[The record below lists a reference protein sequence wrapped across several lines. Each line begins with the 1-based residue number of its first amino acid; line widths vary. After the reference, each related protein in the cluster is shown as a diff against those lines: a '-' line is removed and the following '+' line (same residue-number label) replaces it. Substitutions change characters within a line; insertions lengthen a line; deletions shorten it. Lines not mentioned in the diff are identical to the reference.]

1 MSAPLRQRAVI
12 VFADAGGPAPSRQAE
27 EATARDR
34 FKELAD
40 EIFKP
45 LLKQY
50 RGRLVKTM
58 GEGFVM
64 TFTSAVA
71 AVSFAIDVQR
81 TLPVHQ
87 SQWPE
92 RRRLRFRMGVDLGD
106 IIADGGDVRGG
117 GVTAASGLRVLAAP
131 GGMVISGAVFDQAHR
146 RLDQVAFQEMEA
158 PTVEHNSGPVRAYKV
173 LLDPSALEK
182 IAKRPSM
189 FSGRRIATVLLTLII
204 LAGAA
209 LWKLRPWD

>member
-1 MSAPLRQRAVI
+1 
-12 VFADAGGPAPSRQAE
+12 
-27 EATARDR
+27 
-34 FKELAD
+34 
-40 EIFKP
+40 
-45 LLKQY
+45 
-50 RGRLVKTM
+50 M

-117 GVTAASGLRVLAAP
+117 GVTAASGLRRRTRRMSCTEQTGLPAHLRSPQQRFPADKRVMWTRLFMRALRRLPTPALAVPAAP
-131 GGMVISGAVFDQAHR
+131 TAA
-146 RLDQVAFQEMEA
+146 A
-158 PTVEHNSGPVRAYKV
+158 PALALS
-173 LLDPSALEK
+173 SALPEK
-182 IAKRPSM
+182 LSSVSSGSSIPASSAPIARSPKGAIS
-189 FSGRRIATVLLTLII
+189 SAISLI
-204 LAGAA
+204 LPA
-209 LWKLRPWD
+209 L